1 LTHFESDKE
10 KNALLFLKKNYLH
23 LKQTVNRHQTM
34 NCKNCEAPLT
44 ETASFC
50 SHCGAKVVS
59 HRITT
64 KSLVQSV
71 ADQFFGWDNKYLQT
85 ILMMLRRPELVL
97 SSYINGTRKRFM
109 APFALLAI
117 NTALSML
124 IFNHYSEEFLDM
136 MDTMNQAQFEAM
148 AVDSD
153 DSAASAEYRERQ
165 MEQQEYMKAYQNM
178 LVKNLNIFTF
188 LFIPFFA
195 LIAFLVFR
203 KPYNYGEHL
212 VIVTYIQGTI
222 SLISLILFFLSI
234 AINPAFYSISLLTS
248 ILFYLYAYGRLN
260 KYSFK
265 QIILKFLKFIGV
277 LLLLTIILTII
288 MVVYVVIKKTMGS

>member
-1 LTHFESDKE
+1 MT
-10 KNALLFLKKNYLH
+10 
-23 LKQTVNRHQTM
+23 
-34 NCKNCEAPLT
+34 CKNCEAPLA
-44 ETASFC
+44 ENAAFC
-50 SHCGAKVVS
+50 NQCGAPVVTK
-59 HRITT
+59 RITA
-64 KSLVQSV
+64 KGMWQSIM
-71 ADQFFGWDNKYLQT
+71 DQFFGWDNKYLQT
-85 ILMMLRRPELVL
+85 IVMMIRKPELVL
-97 SSYINGTRKRFM
+97 GSYINGTRKKFM

-124 IFNHYSEEFLDM
+124 IFSHYSEEFLSM
-136 MDTMNQAQFEAM
+136 MDSMNQAQFEAM

-153 DSAASAEYRERQ
+153 DPTVSAEFHKRQ

-222 SLISLILFFLSI
+222 SLISLIFFFLSI
-234 AINPAFYSISLLTS
+234 AINPALYSISLLTS
-248 ILFYLYAYGRLN
+248 IIFYLYAYGRLN

-277 LLLLTIILTII
+277 LLLLTVILTII